1 MTEPVT
7 LSGRGSKVLE
17 VNLPQGRYRLSW
29 QAQAK
34 DEEPYDFAVAL
45 EEDGPGDPGR
55 DLRNRLV
62 DEYFEAADSGEA
74 LARLPGGRHIFSV
87 KASHLDWT
95 ISFTPL

>member
-17 VNLPQGRYRLSW
+17 VALPQGRYRLSW

-34 DEEPYDFAVAL
+34 DEDEYLFVVIL
-45 EEDGPGDPGR
+45 EEDGPSDPIR
-55 DLRNRLV
+55 EIRNRFV
-62 DEYFEAADSGEA
+62 DELFERADSGET

-87 KASHLDWT
+87 KASRLEWT
-95 ISFTPL
+95 INFILL